1 MALARSVAQS
11 WSGLGFLGGR
21 GAPSRPAIIFR
32 LLGAADAACRVRL
45 AAADSVRAAGA
56 AAAPTGQ
63 RCGVGTAR
71 PLHPFSAW
79 SLSLSP
85 NGLPGPACKQPAR
98 CVRTGRRPWPR
109 LSDPGR
115 PGSCGSCRHVLRFVK
130 MESGSTSPLASLI
143 HHDLL
148 RFLRLALYTHSF
160 LLSAQCPSSASSH
173 RTWLPRCRVLSRT
186 GFQLPWFKQHLSPL
200 MTQAAVCGSHSRC
213 PLMALCR
220 EGRRAPAGLVS
231 PRVIFVVLK
240 HLLF

>member
-32 LLGAADAACRVRL
+32 LLGAADNACRVRL

-85 NGLPGPACKQPAR
+85 HGLPGPASKQPAP
-98 CVRTGRRPWPR
+98 CVRTGRRRWPR

-115 PGSCGSCRHVLRFVK
+115 PGSCGSCRHALRFVK
-130 MESGSTSPLASLI
+130 TESGSTSPLAS
-143 HHDLL
+143 H
-148 RFLRLALYTHSF
+148 
-160 LLSAQCPSSASSH
+160 
-173 RTWLPRCRVLSRT
+173 
-186 GFQLPWFKQHLSPL
+186 
-200 MTQAAVCGSHSRC
+200 
-213 PLMALCR
+213 
-220 EGRRAPAGLVS
+220 S
-231 PRVIFVVLK
+231 PRSSEIPPSRLVHPQLSSVCTVPELCVLPS
-240 HLLF
+240 HAAAPVRGSEPHWFPVTMV